1 MVSTALPTDLPELVD
16 WQLAARVGRRV
27 AGGSELPARA
37 AWSRQFTELSTIA
50 DRAVA
55 EFTGLGGE
63 LPPPVAEPL
72 DRGEWVEANL
82 ATLRRILRPLAEKVA
97 ERKAWKASGPVPTA
111 MRTSTRAIAG
121 AQAGTLLGYVGQRV
135 LGQYDLPLPGPDQG
149 ASPNGDGP
157 LSAPVRAHG
166 EGTVWYVVPNIVAT
180 ERRHRFR
187 PADFRLWIAL
197 HETAHRRQFRGV
209 PWLPGHIQ
217 GLLDEYLG
225 SVEVDD
231 EAIRRLTDRLQGLA
245 RRMIA
250 GEKIELLDLLVTPEQ
265 KTIVDRIQSTMT
277 VLEGHGEFVMD
288 QLGDRLVPGHQH
300 MHDTLRARRNA
311 QGAAE
316 RLIQQL
322 LGFRQKL
329 DQYAMGERFVRRLF
343 ERGGMDAVNQVFAEP
358 AALPTMDEVRDPERY
373 LARSGRRRGGD
384 DLGTATSPVPAS
396 GAVTRAPAELRLVA
410 DRAAKALAAAGV
422 PAAGDGVAVA
432 VSGGADSL
440 ALLHAL
446 RALAGP
452 RGWRLAV
459 VTVDHGLRPGSA
471 ADAAF
476 VADHAKALG
485 LPARVRTLAPA
496 DLEPAPPGR
505 PRGRGPGGQVRRPV
519 AGRRRARLPLAGH
532 RPHPRR
538 PGRDGAAA
546 AAAGGRPGRPGRHG
560 RPRRPPAPAPARRP
574 PGRDPGLLRRHRPG
588 MARGPDQ
595 RRRRPPAQPGP
606 PTAAPPAGGAAPGG
620 DPGPGP
626 HRRPGRR
633 RARLARPAG
642 RRRPG
647 RHPGGGCGQP
657 GAPRPAVGYP
667 PGWGPDNSGCGS
679 PRRLDA
685 EALAALPVALARRV
699 VRAAARQAGGPVPD
713 AAATDRIL
721 GLPAD

>member
-1 MVSTALPTDLPELVD
+1 VVSTALPTDLPELVD

-37 AWSRQFTELSTIA
+37 AWSRKFTELSTTA

-135 LGQYDLPLPGPDQG
+135 LGQYDLPLPGPADQDV
-149 ASPNGDGP
+149 SPNG
-157 LSAPVRAHG
+157 SAVPVRAHG

-180 ERRHRFR
+180 ERRHHFR

-209 PWLPGHIQ
+209 TWLPSHIQ

-265 KTIVDRIQSTMT
+265 KLIVDRIQSTMT

-316 RLIQQL
+316 RLVQQL

-343 ERGGMDAVNQVFAEP
+343 ERGGMDAVNQVFTSP
-358 AALPTMDEVRDPERY
+358 AALPTMDEVRDPDRY
-373 LARSGRRRGGD
+373 LARS
-384 DLGTATSPVPAS
+384 A
-396 GAVTRAPAELRLVA
+396 
-410 DRAAKALAAAGV
+410 
-422 PAAGDGVAVA
+422 
-432 VSGGADSL
+432 
-440 ALLHAL
+440 
-446 RALAGP
+446 
-452 RGWRLAV
+452 
-459 VTVDHGLRPGSA
+459 
-471 ADAAF
+471 
-476 VADHAKALG
+476 
-485 LPARVRTLAPA
+485 
-496 DLEPAPPGR
+496 
-505 PRGRGPGGQVRRPV
+505 
-519 AGRRRARLPLAGH
+519 
-532 RPHPRR
+532 
-538 PGRDGAAA
+538 
-546 AAAGGRPGRPGRHG
+546 
-560 RPRRPPAPAPARRP
+560 
-574 PGRDPGLLRRHRPG
+574 
-588 MARGPDQ
+588 
-595 RRRRPPAQPGP
+595 
-606 PTAAPPAGGAAPGG
+606 
-620 DPGPGP
+620 
-626 HRRPGRR
+626 
-633 RARLARPAG
+633 
-642 RRRPG
+642 
-647 RHPGGGCGQP
+647 
-657 GAPRPAVGYP
+657 
-667 PGWGPDNSGCGS
+667 
-679 PRRLDA
+679 
-685 EALAALPVALARRV
+685 
-699 VRAAARQAGGPVPD
+699 
-713 AAATDRIL
+713 
-721 GLPAD
+721 